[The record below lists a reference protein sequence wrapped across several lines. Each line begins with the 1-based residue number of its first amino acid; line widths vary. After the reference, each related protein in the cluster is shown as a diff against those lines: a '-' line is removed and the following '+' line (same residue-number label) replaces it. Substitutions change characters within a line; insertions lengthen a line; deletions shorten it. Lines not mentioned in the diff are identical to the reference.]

1 MIRPIRRNTSADSDK
16 ILCMTWMRGL
26 GGFNAQEIEEIQR
39 RQAERLRDGVP
50 EVRRKSSMTD
60 ADWRKFSAALRE
72 FLES

>member
-1 MIRPIRRNTSADSDK
+1 
-16 ILCMTWMRGL
+16 MTWMRGL